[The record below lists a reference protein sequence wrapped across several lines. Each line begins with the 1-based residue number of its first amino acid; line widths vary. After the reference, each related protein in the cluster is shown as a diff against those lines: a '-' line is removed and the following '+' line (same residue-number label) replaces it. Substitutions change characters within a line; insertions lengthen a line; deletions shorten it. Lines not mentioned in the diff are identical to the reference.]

1 MNNRRDF
8 LKTAAGVS
16 VVSLASTT
24 PRFLTRLAYG
34 DENQNRAGDKNVLV
48 VIQLSGG
55 NDGLNTVVPYRNE
68 KYRSL
73 RPTLAVSE
81 NDVLKID
88 DDLGFHPQLSGVAE
102 LLEAGKLSIIQNV
115 GYENPNRSHF
125 ESMDIWHSCQRKDR
139 VRSTGWLGRWLD
151 QRAEQGLP
159 GGGVHIGQEERPLA
173 LAADRTTAT
182 SIASIERFQLQL
194 TGRGSVEDQKLKRI
208 LNANRQGN
216 SNLLDF
222 VQANTQTAV
231 ATSDRIGQA
240 VNAKSTGVEYP
251 ESRLAEKLELVGK
264 MIRSE
269 FPSSVYYVTLNGFDT
284 HAQQAGAHNSLLAE
298 WSGALRA
305 FLDDLQASGLHERV
319 LTMTFSEFGRRVK
332 ENASE
337 GTDHGAAAPMFLA
350 GPVQPGLH
358 GKLPNLDDLD
368 DGDIRFDID
377 FRRVYA
383 TVLDWGGW
391 QAEAVLGAS
400 YESLPVLAKV
410 SG

>member
-1 MNNRRDF
+1 M
-8 LKTAAGVS
+8 
-16 VVSLASTT
+16 
-24 PRFLTRLAYG
+24 
-34 DENQNRAGDKNVLV
+34 
-48 VIQLSGG
+48 
-55 NDGLNTVVPYRNE
+55 
-68 KYRSL
+68 
-73 RPTLAVSE
+73 
-81 NDVLKID
+81 
-88 DDLGFHPQLSGVAE
+88 
-102 LLEAGKLSIIQNV
+102 
-115 GYENPNRSHF
+115 
-125 ESMDIWHSCQRKDR
+125 
-139 VRSTGWLGRWLD
+139 
-151 QRAEQGLP
+151 
-159 GGGVHIGQEERPLA
+159 HIGQEERPLA